1 MHVTMARLKDEFCL
15 VLSSR
20 TFNLEIE
27 ALADISHSASTT
39 TVSTRHH
46 LPTSQPTMRM
56 TTSAR
61 PCSRRSAPL
70 RCCPAGT
77 SGSSGESMA
86 QCGGGNGILIV
97 ISANGRGNLVMTP
110 QVHRWSRGLHFLTP
124 GRAKCSK
131 SGNFAKSREIAVFGA
146 PFGRDSSKNS
156 SQSQSR
162 IPAKRTLN
170 DLLPPPRKSVVVGF
184 RVTSLTEFLENTC
197 NICICK

>member
-86 QCGGGNGILIV
+86 QCGGGNGILVV
-97 ISANGRGNLVMTP
+97 ISANGRGNLVTTP

-131 SGNFAKSREIAVFGA
+131 RGNFANSRERAVLERPLAGIRQKTA
-146 PFGRDSSKNS
+146 LEARVESLPNGPSMIYSPLPERVSLLVSV
-156 SQSQSR
+156 SQ
-162 IPAKRTLN
+162 
-170 DLLPPPRKSVVVGF
+170 V
-184 RVTSLTEFLENTC
+184 
-197 NICICK
+197 